1 MPGLVRPVT
10 DERDGLLAFLAHQ
23 REAVCLSVHGLGD
36 AEARVAPGPGPV
48 TLAGLIR
55 HLTTVERSWTGT
67 LLGSRVGSGG
77 SGGSG
82 GRGGDDFLVPP
93 DQTLVELLDRYRWAA
108 DATDAAMAAQTDLA
122 GPVPTPEARWAPRGV
137 EAWSVRWVLLHL
149 ITETARHAGHADRI
163 REALDGATALPLM
176 AAVEGW
182 PSNSWITPWT
192 PGARPPTD

>member
-23 REAVCLSVHGLGD
+23 REAVRLSVHGLGD
-36 AEARVAPGPGPV
+36 DEARMAPGPGPV
-48 TLAGLIR
+48 TLGGLIT
-55 HLTTVERSWTGT
+55 HVTAVERSWAGT
-67 LLGSRVGSGG
+67 VLERRAGSAA
-77 SGGSG
+77 G
-82 GRGGDDFLVPP
+82 GRDDFLMPP
-93 DQTLVELLDRYRWAA
+93 DQTLAGALEQYRQVAE
-108 DATDAAMAAQTDLA
+108 ATDQVMADQPDLGRA
-122 GPVPTPEARWAPRGV
+122 VPTPQAPWAPPGV

-182 PSNSWITPWT
+182 HSNSWITPWT
-192 PGARPPTD
+192 PGAHLLID